1 MWLNVQVEHCSFGL
15 CELIYH
21 RHNCDIDLIRVN
33 LVLFWWKTD
42 FFLSL
47 KGACYCSSQLMYYW
61 SWWIR
66 NCCDALD
73 LIYQIVCYSHHPT
86 QSPWWYSMCAP
97 QIQRVLTMCSI
108 LVTFEFSTT
117 KIALLWIKSVVSIS
131 LGFFLIQRYN
141 IRKYWHVMML
151 YFSLKSKECNK
162 SLVFRDAKYFW
173 GVGWVYFLSMSFPI
187 CFWLQQTEWYS
198 VFQCTFSI
206 SYSVFLNTIHICL
219 HQVSYDRC
227 TQESFFSQFI
237 YLEVELISDMG
248 RDH

>member
-151 YFSLKSKECNK
+151 CFSLKSKECNK
-162 SLVFRDAKYFW
+162 SLVFLIKRCKILLGG
-173 GVGWVYFLSMSFPI
+173 GVGILPFHEFSHLFLITADRMIFCFSMYFFHLIFCILKYNTHMFAPSFI
-187 CFWLQQTEWYS
+187 W
-198 VFQCTFSI
+198 
-206 SYSVFLNTIHICL
+206 
-219 HQVSYDRC
+219 
-227 TQESFFSQFI
+227 
-237 YLEVELISDMG
+237 
-248 RDH
+248 